1 MGALVRC
8 ATYLAR
14 ALMDDIRHLLPAYAA
29 GSLDR
34 DTHARIEQAL
44 QGSPVLMAE
53 ALELLLVNDH
63 RLELRAQLDEQART
77 VDV

>member
-1 MGALVRC
+1 MVRC
-8 ATYLAR
+8 ATYPAR
-14 ALMDDIRHLLPAYAA
+14 ALMDDIRYLLPAYAA

-34 DTHARIEQAL
+34 DTHARVEQAL
-44 QGSPVLMAE
+44 QGSPALLAE

-63 RLELRAQLDEQART
+63 LLELRAQLDEQART